1 MQKGFFIRKYKVQM
15 EEKKVE
21 SGAKSTKDKEDFDD
35 IEKAN
40 DIPEIVI
47 QNESDKS
54 PPMSTF
60 SNTPPPSEKE
70 QLKDSIEDEYENSEF
85 KTTKGEPDWGG
96 LDDLLHDL
104 DVKAGRDLGSGPV
117 VAPPEVKS
125 AGMDYAEVDEE
136 GNEESKLLPKESAAP
151 PVKAAAAPGG
161 FDYDDIE
168 DTDEATKL
176 MPKEDDPDSPS
187 KKTAEKDDIPDYAQV
202 DKSRKT
208 SAKEPLLSSESSA
221 ADDIPDYAVVNKDK
235 KKDDS

>member
-21 SGAKSTKDKEDFDD
+21 SGAKSTKDKEEFDD
-35 IEKAN
+35 LEKAAN
-40 DIPEIVI
+40 DIPAIVI
-47 QNESDKS
+47 ENEQDKS

-70 QLKDSIEDEYENSEF
+70 QLKESIEDEYENSEF
-85 KTTKGEPDWGG
+85 KTKGEPDWGG

-117 VAPPEVKS
+117 VAPPEVKPT
-125 AGMDYAEVDEE
+125 GMDYAEVDEE

-176 MPKEDDPDSPS
+176 MPKEEDLDSPS

-235 KKDDS
+235 KKNDS

>member
-21 SGAKSTKDKEDFDD
+21 SSGAKSKDKEEFDD

-47 QNESDKS
+47 ENDSDRS

-60 SNTPPPSEKE
+60 SNTPMPSEKE
-70 QLKDSIEDEYENSEF
+70 QLKESTEDEYENSEF
-85 KTTKGEPDWGG
+85 KPKGEPDWGG

-117 VAPPEVKS
+117 VAAPKVKPTS
-125 AGMDYAEVDEE
+125 MDYAEVEEE
-136 GNEESKLLPKESAAP
+136 GNEESKLLPKESATP
-151 PVKAAAAPGG
+151 PVKAVATPGG
-161 FDYDDIE
+161 LDYDDIE
-168 DTDEATKL
+168 DADEATKL
-176 MPKEDDPDSPS
+176 MPKEEDPDSPS

-208 SAKEPLLSSESSA
+208 SAKEPLLSSESPP
-221 ADDIPDYAVVNKDK
+221 ADDFPDYAVVNKDK

>member
-21 SGAKSTKDKEDFDD
+21 SSGAKSKDKEEFDD

-47 QNESDKS
+47 ENEPDRS

-60 SNTPPPSEKE
+60 SNTPMPSEKE
-70 QLKDSIEDEYENSEF
+70 QLKESTEDEYENSEF
-85 KTTKGEPDWGG
+85 KPKGEPDWGG

-117 VAPPEVKS
+117 FAAPKVKPTS
-125 AGMDYAEVDEE
+125 MDYAEVEEE
-136 GNEESKLLPKESAAP
+136 GNEESKLLPKESATP
-151 PVKAAAAPGG
+151 PVKAVATPGG
-161 FDYDDIE
+161 LDYDDIE
-168 DTDEATKL
+168 DADEATKL
-176 MPKEDDPDSPS
+176 MPKEEDPDSPS

-202 DKSRKT
+202 DKSRRT
-208 SAKEPLLSSESSA
+208 SAKEPLLSSESPP
-221 ADDIPDYAVVNKDK
+221 ADDFPDYAVVNKDK

>member
-21 SGAKSTKDKEDFDD
+21 SSGAKSKDKEEFND

-47 QNESDKS
+47 ENDSDRS

-60 SNTPPPSEKE
+60 SNTPMPSEKE
-70 QLKDSIEDEYENSEF
+70 QLKESTEDEYENSEF
-85 KTTKGEPDWGG
+85 KPKGEPDWGG

-117 VAPPEVKS
+117 FAAPKVKPTS
-125 AGMDYAEVDEE
+125 MDYAEVEEE
-136 GNEESKLLPKESAAP
+136 GNEESKLLPKESATP
-151 PVKAAAAPGG
+151 PVKAVATPGG
-161 FDYDDIE
+161 LDYDDIE
-168 DTDEATKL
+168 DADEATKL
-176 MPKEDDPDSPS
+176 MPKEEDPDSPS

-208 SAKEPLLSSESSA
+208 SAKEPLLSSESPP
-221 ADDIPDYAVVNKDK
+221 ADDFPDYAVVNKDK

>member
-21 SGAKSTKDKEDFDD
+21 SGAKSTKDKEEFDD
-35 IEKAN
+35 LEKAAN
-40 DIPEIVI
+40 DIPAIVI
-47 QNESDKS
+47 ENEQDKS

-60 SNTPPPSEKE
+60 SNTPPPSKKE
-70 QLKDSIEDEYENSEF
+70 QLNDSLEDEENSEF
-85 KTTKGEPDWGG
+85 KTKGEPDWGG

-176 MPKEDDPDSPS
+176 MPKEEDQDSPS

-235 KKDDS
+235 KKNDS

>member
-1 MQKGFFIRKYKVQM
+1 M

-21 SGAKSTKDKEDFDD
+21 SGAKSTKDKEEFDD

-47 QNESDKS
+47 EKESDKS

-70 QLKDSIEDEYENSEF
+70 QLKESIEDEYENSEF
-85 KTTKGEPDWGG
+85 KTKGEPDWGG

-117 VAPPEVKS
+117 VAPPKVKPT
-125 AGMDYAEVDEE
+125 GMDYAEVDEE
-136 GNEESKLLPKESAAP
+136 GNEESKLLPNESAAP

-176 MPKEDDPDSPS
+176 MPKEEDQDSPS

-235 KKDDS
+235 KKNDS

>member
-35 IEKAN
+35 LEKAAN
-40 DIPEIVI
+40 DIPAIVI
-47 QNESDKS
+47 ENEQDKS

-70 QLKDSIEDEYENSEF
+70 QLKESIEDEYENSEF
-85 KTTKGEPDWGG
+85 KTKGEPDWGG

-117 VAPPEVKS
+117 VAPPKVKPT
-125 AGMDYAEVDEE
+125 GMDYAEVDEE

-176 MPKEDDPDSPS
+176 MPKEDDR
-187 KKTAEKDDIPDYAQV
+187 
-202 DKSRKT
+202 SR
-208 SAKEPLLSSESSA
+208 
-221 ADDIPDYAVVNKDK
+221 
-235 KKDDS
+235 

>member
-21 SGAKSTKDKEDFDD
+21 SGAKSTKDKEEFDD

-47 QNESDKS
+47 EKESDKS

-70 QLKDSIEDEYENSEF
+70 QLKESIEDKYENSEF
-85 KTTKGEPDWGG
+85 KTKGEPDWGG

-117 VAPPEVKS
+117 VAPPKVKPT
-125 AGMDYAEVDEE
+125 GMDYAEVDEE
-136 GNEESKLLPKESAAP
+136 GNEESKLLPNESAAP

-208 SAKEPLLSSESSA
+208 SAKEPLLLSESSA

>member
-21 SGAKSTKDKEDFDD
+21 SGAKSTKDKEEFDD

-47 QNESDKS
+47 EKESNKS

-70 QLKDSIEDEYENSEF
+70 QLKESIEDEYENSEF
-85 KTTKGEPDWGG
+85 KTKGEPDWGG

-117 VAPPEVKS
+117 VAPPKVKPT
-125 AGMDYAEVDEE
+125 GMDYAEVDEE
-136 GNEESKLLPKESAAP
+136 GNEESKLLPNESAAP

>member
-1 MQKGFFIRKYKVQM
+1 M

-21 SGAKSTKDKEDFDD
+21 SGAKSKDKEDFDD

-47 QNESDKS
+47 QKESDKS

-70 QLKDSIEDEYENSEF
+70 QLKESIEDEYENSEF
-85 KTTKGEPDWGG
+85 KTKGEPDWGG

-117 VAPPEVKS
+117 VAPPKVKPT
-125 AGMDYAEVDEE
+125 GMDYAEVDEE
-136 GNEESKLLPKESAAP
+136 GNEESELLPNESAAP
-151 PVKAAAAPGG
+151 PVKATAAPGG

-176 MPKEDDPDSPS
+176 MPKEEDRDSPS

-235 KKDDS
+235 KKNDS

>member
-1 MQKGFFIRKYKVQM
+1 M

-21 SGAKSTKDKEDFDD
+21 SGAKSQPDKKDLDD
-35 IEKAN
+35 IEKAAN
-40 DIPEIVI
+40 I
-47 QNESDKS
+47 QAKEEENELDKS

-60 SNTPPPSEKE
+60 SNTPPPSKKE
-70 QLKDSIEDEYENSEF
+70 QLKESKEDEYENAEF
-85 KTTKGEPDWGG
+85 KPKGEPDWGG

-117 VAPPEVKS
+117 VAPPKVKPT
-125 AGMDYAEVDEE
+125 GMDYAEVDEE

-176 MPKEDDPDSPS
+176 MPKEEDQDSPS

-235 KKDDS
+235 KKNDS

>member
-21 SGAKSTKDKEDFDD
+21 SGAKSKDKEDFDD

-60 SNTPPPSEKE
+60 SNAPPPSEKE

-125 AGMDYAEVDEE
+125 AGMDYAEVEEE